1 MNAKRII
8 TALLA
13 VACLSFAACSGG
25 EDDNKKTAQTT
36 TETASGNTDS
46 GNSAFSDLK
55 GTVDGVKEFYS
66 DDVEF
71 LFTEDEYSEDVLI
84 FTYGLEDEKFINA
97 TESFVVTEC
106 DGMLADTFA
115 VINFK
120 KGTDKALISEAAEA
134 IKSVYVDG
142 LVSKLSAYSP
152 EECKAAENY
161 ALKEYDSAI
170 MLVISAKNADAIMS
184 AAEK

>member
-1 MNAKRII
+1 MNVKRII
-8 TALLA
+8 AAILA
-13 VACLSFAACSGG
+13 AACLSFAACSDGKDEG
-25 EDDNKKTAQTT
+25 DKTAQTT
-36 TETASGNTDS
+36 AGTTAENTVGIES
-46 GNSAFSDLK
+46 KFSDLK
-55 GTVDGVKEFYS
+55 ATVDSVKGFYS
-66 DDVEF
+66 ENVEF

-106 DGMLADTFA
+106 EGMIADTFA

-120 KGTDKALISEAAEA
+120 AGTDKTLISEAVEA
-134 IKSVYVDG
+134 IKSVYIDG
-142 LVSKLSAYSP
+142 LVSKLSAYNP

-161 ALKEYDSAI
+161 VIKEYDNAV
-170 MLVISAKNADAIMS
+170 MLVISASNSEAIVS